1 MNESG
6 ITVIE
11 LIIALI
17 IAAAVSYMSW
27 CPLL

>member
-17 IAAAVSYMSW
+17 IAAVASYMSW
-27 CPLL
+27 YALL

>member
-27 CPLL
+27 YPLL

>member
-17 IAAAVSYMSW
+17 IAAVASYMSW
-27 CPLL
+27 CALL

>member
-11 LIIALI
+11 VCVIFVAVVVLLALVGVI
-17 IAAAVSYMSW
+17 S
-27 CPLL
+27 L

>member
-17 IAAAVSYMSW
+17 IAAVASYMSW
-27 CPLL
+27 YTLL